1 MPMIPFTHIFFTP
14 SIILDLDLLV
24 EMELMEPK
32 ILLMT
37 DGPRYV
43 CSRCGV
49 KYKKGLS
56 CKKLLSKVININ
68 FVYLQ
73 CQPCD
78 HTWES
83 AAEALSARCVPKLLP
98 KNETSQNTWR
108 NTNVTDFGSTP
119 PSTSSKMKSRFN
131 LFDDALHLHE
141 TLFSPNRISLSPP
154 ATLLSNY

>member
-56 CKKLLSKVININ
+56 CKELLSKVININ

-78 HTWES
+78 HT
-83 AAEALSARCVPKLLP
+83 
-98 KNETSQNTWR
+98 
-108 NTNVTDFGSTP
+108 
-119 PSTSSKMKSRFN
+119 
-131 LFDDALHLHE
+131 
-141 TLFSPNRISLSPP
+141 
-154 ATLLSNY
+154 